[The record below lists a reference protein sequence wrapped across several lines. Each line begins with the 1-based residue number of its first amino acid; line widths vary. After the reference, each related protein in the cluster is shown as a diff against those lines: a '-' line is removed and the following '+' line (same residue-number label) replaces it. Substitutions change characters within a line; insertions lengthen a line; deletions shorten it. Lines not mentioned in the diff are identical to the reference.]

1 MGGRAPG
8 GRAGTERRLGRWLVL
23 LALPLLLAACKVEL
37 YSSLTEQEANE
48 ILAALLPRGI
58 DAEKVPGKEQ
68 TSTINVEKSQLADAI
83 EILKAEG
90 LPREKLASMGEVFQ
104 KQGLVSSPLEERVR
118 LIYALSQELSS
129 TLAHIDGVVTARVHV
144 VLSEGDAEG
153 QSTPSSAAVFIKYR
167 ENYDLDVLVPQI
179 KRLVTNSIAGLS
191 YDKVSVVLIPAE
203 APLPAAAATAAAE
216 PAPAA
221 GLRQV
226 LMVRLDKGSMGT
238 FLAIVGSLVV
248 LLVAALGAS
257 GFLYWRLRESA
268 RKPAVADGG

>member
-1 MGGRAPG
+1 MGGRVPG
-8 GRAGTERRLGRWLVL
+8 GGSGGRRLGRWLVL

-37 YSSLTEQEANE
+37 YSNLTEQEANE

-58 DAEKVPGKEQ
+58 DAEKVPGKED
-68 TSTINVEKSQLADAI
+68 SRTINVEKSQLAQAI

-90 LPREKLASMGEVFQ
+90 LPREKLASMGDVFQ

-129 TLAHIDGVVTARVHV
+129 TLGHIDGVVTARVHV
-144 VLSEGDAEG
+144 VLSEGDGEG
-153 QSTPSSAAVFIKYR
+153 PSSPSSAAVFIKYR

-179 KRLVTNSIAGLS
+179 KRLVTNSIAGLA
-191 YDKVSVVLIPAE
+191 YDKVSVVLIPSE
-203 APLPAAAATAAAE
+203 APLPAAAAPAAE
-216 PAPAA
+216 PATPGN

-226 LMVRLDKGSMGT
+226 LMVRLDKGSTAT
-238 FLAIVGSLVV
+238 FLAIVGSLLV

-257 GFLYWRLRESA
+257 GFLYWRLRESG

>member
-8 GRAGTERRLGRWLVL
+8 GRAGKGRRLGRWLVL

-68 TSTINVEKSQLADAI
+68 TSTINVEKSQLAQAI

-144 VLSEGDAEG
+144 VLSEGDTEG
-153 QSTPSSAAVFIKYR
+153 ASTPSSAAVFIKYR

-179 KRLVTNSIAGLS
+179 KRLVTNSIAGLA

-203 APLPAAAATAAAE
+203 APLPAAAAAAE
-216 PAPAA
+216 PAPAG